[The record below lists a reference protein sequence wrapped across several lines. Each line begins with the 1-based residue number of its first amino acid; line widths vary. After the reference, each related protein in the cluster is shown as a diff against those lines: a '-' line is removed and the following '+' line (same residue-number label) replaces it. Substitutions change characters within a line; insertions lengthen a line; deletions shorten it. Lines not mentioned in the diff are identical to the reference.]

1 MCPLPQRPLSLAL
14 APHSPS
20 PTFPH
25 ARAGLLVA
33 MTHVVRETATETA
46 AAPSAAIVPHAV
58 RLATG
63 RTARVAALT
72 YLRLILAVHAH
83 IGLEHWPGLLEKV
96 RPRERSKPGLG
107 V

>member
-1 MCPLPQRPLSLAL
+1 M
-14 APHSPS
+14 
-20 PTFPH
+20 
-25 ARAGLLVA
+25 A